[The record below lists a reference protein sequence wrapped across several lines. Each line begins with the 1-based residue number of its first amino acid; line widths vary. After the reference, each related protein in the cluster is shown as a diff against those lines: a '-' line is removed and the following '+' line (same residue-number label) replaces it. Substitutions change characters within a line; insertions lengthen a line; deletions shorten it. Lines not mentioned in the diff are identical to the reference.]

1 MGISVSIF
9 CGEVARVPADIL
21 LTMICDNHRSV
32 DSLFVE
38 RGPDMQYFRSD
49 DGFIGCYRDAMAAG
63 WKDVHRGGRRI
74 FLGPCCSGK
83 EPKDGSGEDC

>member
-1 MGISVSIF
+1 MGMAISIF
-9 CGEVARVPADIL
+9 CHEIPKVPADIWVS
-21 LTMICDNHRSV
+21 MICDNHGAPPII
-32 DSLFVE
+32 LE
-38 RGPDMQYFRSD
+38 RGPCYQRFQSD